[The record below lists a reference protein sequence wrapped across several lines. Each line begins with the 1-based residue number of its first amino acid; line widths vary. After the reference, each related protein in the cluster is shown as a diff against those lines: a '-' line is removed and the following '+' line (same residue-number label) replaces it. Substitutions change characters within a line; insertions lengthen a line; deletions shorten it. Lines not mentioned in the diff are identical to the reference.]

1 MTARP
6 SRFTASPTSGPILH
20 ELPPLRVFDQLITL
34 LLSVRRDDHGAWRAR
49 LHFIDAESRERETAE
64 IFCGA
69 SEPELW
75 QAVHGLH
82 DHNLRALYLSLA

>member
-6 SRFTASPTSGPILH
+6 SRFTGSPSTGPALH

-49 LHFIDAESRERETAE
+49 LHFIDAEARERETAE

-75 QAVHGLH
+75 QSVRGLH
-82 DHNLRALYLSLA
+82 DHHLRALYLSLA